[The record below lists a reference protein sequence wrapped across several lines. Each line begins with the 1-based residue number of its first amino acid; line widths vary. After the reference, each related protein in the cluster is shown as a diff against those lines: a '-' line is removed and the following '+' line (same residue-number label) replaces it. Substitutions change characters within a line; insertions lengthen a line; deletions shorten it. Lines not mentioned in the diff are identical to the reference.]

1 MKDILFMMEQN
12 CAKSMKQLLCIY
24 PIIFIVVLGAIILF
38 ADNQLLFDSIL
49 MAGLLLMMRIHYLRI
64 KNLVKDGALTRLQLL
79 PVKSYAFVVSEL
91 LFCLASYMLL
101 FVCFYFAWFV
111 YAYMIL
117 GVANSN
123 ELIIA
128 TWSTTSVSFL
138 FMDNIWNIALMFLY
152 VLLFAFQTLA
162 FSLSMALKENT
173 ISIFAMI
180 YVSYEFIFTME
191 TVDEV
196 MFSFL
201 IILIV
206 GVIVYDFYHMR
217 KFMNLDRKKVSS

>member
-24 PIIFIVVLGAIILF
+24 PIVCLVVIASIVLF
-38 ADNQLLFDSIL
+38 ADNQLLFDTIL
-49 MAGLLLMMRIHYLRI
+49 MASLLIIMKVHYNRI
-64 KNLVKDGALTRLQLL
+64 KSLVKDGAIIRLRLL
-79 PVKSYAFVVSEL
+79 PVKSYAFVISEL

-117 GVANSN
+117 GVTNSN

-138 FMDNIWNIALMFLY
+138 FMDSIWNVALMCIY
-152 VLLFAFQTLA
+152 VLLFAFQTVA

-173 ISIFAMI
+173 ISIFAMF

-196 MFSFL
+196 MFSIL
-201 IILIV
+201 ALLIV

>member
-12 CAKSMKQLLCIY
+12 CAKSMKQLLLMY
-24 PIIFIVVLGAIILF
+24 PIIFIVVLCAIMLF
-38 ADNQLLFDSIL
+38 ADNQLLFDCIL

-117 GVANSN
+117 GVTNSN

-128 TWSTTSVSFL
+128 TWSTISVSFL
-138 FMDNIWNIALMFLY
+138 FMDNIWNVALMFLY
-152 VLLFAFQTLA
+152 VLLFAFQTIA

-173 ISIFAMI
+173 ISIFAMF

-196 MFSFL
+196 MFS
-201 IILIV
+201 ILTILTV
-206 GVIVYDFYHMR
+206 GVMVYDFYHMR
-217 KFMNLDRKKVSS
+217 KFMNLDRKKV

>member
-1 MKDILFMMEQN
+1 MKDIFFMMEQN
-12 CAKSMKQLLCIY
+12 CAKSMKQLLCMY

>member
-91 LFCLASYMLL
+91 LFCLASFMLL

-128 TWSTTSVSFL
+128 TWFTTSVSFL